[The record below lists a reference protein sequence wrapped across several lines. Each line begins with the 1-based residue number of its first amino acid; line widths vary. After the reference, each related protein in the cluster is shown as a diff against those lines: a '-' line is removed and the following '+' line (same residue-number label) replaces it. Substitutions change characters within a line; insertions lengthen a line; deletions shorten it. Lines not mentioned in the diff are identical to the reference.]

1 MKKYLRGAIH
11 PLLLALLGLTISPS
25 LMANTF
31 ETSQWHTKNGAQVIF
46 YQAMEVPMI
55 DISVAF
61 TAGSAYDGQ
70 AFGISALT
78 TKLLNQ
84 GSRGIHTDSMAEQM
98 AATGAQFEAISNKD
112 MVVLNLKSL
121 AAPNNLKKANE
132 LFATIIG
139 HPDFSMDSFA
149 REKQQQLMSIAQS
162 HESPD
167 EVANQT
173 FFQILYNKHPYGHP
187 SIGNRETVDS
197 LTVEQIRHFY
207 NQFFVASNAVVVLV
221 GAIDQSMAQQLAED
235 LTKDL
240 PMGHPAPAI
249 PPAEALTEEITVEV
263 PFTTSQTILRL
274 GQLGIDHQNNNYFP
288 LQVGNYILGAGALVS
303 RLAQELREKRG
314 LTYGVSS
321 QFSPIPGK
329 GPFLISFS
337 TRHRQAKNAIKL
349 TREVLASFVK
359 NGPNE
364 VELLAAKQYLTGNFP
379 LSMSSNRSIANMLL
393 KIAIYQLPN
402 DYLQTYIDHINAVT
416 TEDIKKAFQEVI
428 IPDKLL
434 EVAVGKP

>member
-1 MKKYLRGAIH
+1 MKKYLRQLTH
-11 PLLLALLGLTISPS
+11 PLIIALFGLTTSPS
-25 LMANTF
+25 LMAKTF
-31 ETSQWHTKNGAQVIF
+31 ETSLWHTKNGAQVIF

-61 TAGSAYDGQ
+61 TAGSAYDGP

-84 GSRGIHTDSMAEQM
+84 GSRGININAMAKQI
-98 AATGAQFEAISNKD
+98 AATGAQFEATSNKD

-121 AAPNNLKKANE
+121 AAPNNLKKATE
-132 LFATIIG
+132 LFSTLIS
-139 HPDFSMDSFA
+139 HPDFPVASFA
-149 REKQQQLMSIAQS
+149 REKKQQLMSIAQS
-162 HESPD
+162 QESPD

-173 FFQILYNKHPYGHP
+173 FFRLLYKKHPYGHP
-187 SIGNRETVDS
+187 SIGDRETVNL
-197 LTVEQIRHFY
+197 LTIEQVHHFY

-221 GAIDQSMAQQLAED
+221 GAIDQSTAEQLAET

-240 PMGHPAPAI
+240 PKGHPAPAI
-249 PPAEALTEEITVEV
+249 PTTEALTEEINVEV
-263 PFTTSQTILRL
+263 PFATSQTILRL
-274 GQLGIDHQNNNYFP
+274 GQLGIDHQNSNYFP
-288 LQVGNYILGAGALVS
+288 LQVGNYILGAGTLVS

-349 TREVLASFVK
+349 AREVLASFVK
-359 NGPNE
+359 TGPNE
-364 VELLAAKQYLTGNFP
+364 AELLAAKQYLTGSFP
-379 LSMSSNRSIANMLL
+379 LSMNSNRSIANMLL
-393 KIAIYQLPN
+393 KIAIYHLPN

-416 TEDIKKAFQEVI
+416 TEEIKKAFQQVI
-428 IPDKLL
+428 APDKLL